1 MGKSFKMKKAIF
13 FDRDGVINK
22 EVFRK
27 KLNKWTAPHKISEVK
42 IKKKGTRYSF
52 SNEKNSQLENK
63 IFKNLRCII
72 CQGQSIYDSQSDFA
86 ESMKLVVKQKL
97 DSGMSEE
104 EIYIFFKDQY
114 GEWISYDPEFNAKTY
129 FLWGLPVL
137 IFLLGGA
144 IILRKLAV
152 LKN

>member
-1 MGKSFKMKKAIF
+1 MKIIKFLLISIFYFFSFSS
-13 FDRDGVINK
+13 
-22 EVFRK
+22 
-27 KLNKWTAPHKISEVK
+27 L
-42 IKKKGTRYSF
+42 
-52 SNEKNSQLENK
+52 SNEKNSDLENK

-114 GEWISYDPEFNAKTY
+114 GEWISYDPAFNTKTY

>member
-1 MGKSFKMKKAIF
+1 MKIIKFLPIIF
-13 FDRDGVINK
+13 LYFSL
-22 EVFRK
+22 F
-27 KLNKWTAPHKISEVK
+27 S
-42 IKKKGTRYSF
+42 SF

-97 DSGMSEE
+97 ESGMSED

>member
-1 MGKSFKMKKAIF
+1 MKIFKFLPIIF
-13 FDRDGVINK
+13 LYFSL
-22 EVFRK
+22 F
-27 KLNKWTAPHKISEVK
+27 S
-42 IKKKGTRYSF
+42 SF

-97 DSGMSEE
+97 ESGMSED
-104 EIYIFFKDQY
+104 EIYFFFKDQY
-114 GEWISYDPEFNAKTY
+114 GEWISYDPAFNTKTY

>member
-1 MGKSFKMKKAIF
+1 MKIIKFLLIIFIYFSSF
-13 FDRDGVINK
+13 
-22 EVFRK
+22 
-27 KLNKWTAPHKISEVK
+27 S
-42 IKKKGTRYSF
+42 SF
-52 SNEKNSQLENK
+52 SNEKNSELETK
-63 IFKNLRCII
+63 IYKNLRCII

-97 DSGMSEE
+97 DSGMSEK
-104 EIYIFFKDQY
+104 EIYLFFKDQY
-114 GEWISYDPEFNAKTY
+114 GEWISYDPPFNTKTY

>member
-1 MGKSFKMKKAIF
+1 MKIIKFLLISIFYFSSF
-13 FDRDGVINK
+13 
-22 EVFRK
+22 
-27 KLNKWTAPHKISEVK
+27 S
-42 IKKKGTRYSF
+42 SF
-52 SNEKNSQLENK
+52 SNEKNSDLENK

-114 GEWISYDPEFNAKTY
+114 GEWISYDPEFNTNTY

-137 IFLLGGA
+137 IFLLGGV

>member
-1 MGKSFKMKKAIF
+1 MKIIKSLLIF
-13 FDRDGVINK
+13 LFY
-22 EVFRK
+22 F
-27 KLNKWTAPHKISEVK
+27 SSFS
-42 IKKKGTRYSF
+42 SF
-52 SNEKNSQLENK
+52 SNEKNFELENK

-104 EIYIFFKDQY
+104 EIYIFFKEQY
-114 GEWISYDPEFNAKTY
+114 GEWISYDPAFNTKTY

>member
-1 MGKSFKMKKAIF
+1 MKIIKFLPIIF
-13 FDRDGVINK
+13 LYFSL
-22 EVFRK
+22 F
-27 KLNKWTAPHKISEVK
+27 S
-42 IKKKGTRYSF
+42 SF

-114 GEWISYDPEFNAKTY
+114 GEWISYDPAFNTKTY

-144 IILRKLAV
+144 IILKKLAV

>member
-1 MGKSFKMKKAIF
+1 MKIIKFLLIF
-13 FDRDGVINK
+13 F
-22 EVFRK
+22 FY
-27 KLNKWTAPHKISEVK
+27 LSSFS
-42 IKKKGTRYSF
+42 SF
-52 SNEKNSQLENK
+52 SNEKNSELETK
-63 IFKNLRCII
+63 IYKNLRCII

-97 DSGMSEE
+97 NSGMSEE

-114 GEWISYDPEFNAKTY
+114 GEWISYDPAFNTKTY

-144 IILRKLAV
+144 IILKKLAV

>member
-1 MGKSFKMKKAIF
+1 MKIIKFLLIIF
-13 FDRDGVINK
+13 FY
-22 EVFRK
+22 FC
-27 KLNKWTAPHKISEVK
+27 
-42 IKKKGTRYSF
+42 SF
-52 SNEKNSQLENK
+52 SSFANEKNSELENK

-97 DSGMSEE
+97 DSGMPEE

-114 GEWISYDPEFNAKTY
+114 GEWISYDPAFNTKTY

-144 IILRKLAV
+144 IILRKLGV

>member
-1 MGKSFKMKKAIF
+1 MKKIKFLIIIF
-13 FDRDGVINK
+13 LYF
-22 EVFRK
+22 F
-27 KLNKWTAPHKISEVK
+27 
-42 IKKKGTRYSF
+42 SF
-52 SNEKNSQLENK
+52 SSFSDEKNSDLENK

-114 GEWISYDPEFNAKTY
+114 GEWISYDPEFNTKTY
-129 FLWGLPVL
+129 FLWGLPVF

>member
-1 MGKSFKMKKAIF
+1 MKIIKSLLIF
-13 FDRDGVINK
+13 LFY
-22 EVFRK
+22 F
-27 KLNKWTAPHKISEVK
+27 SSFS
-42 IKKKGTRYSF
+42 SF
-52 SNEKNSQLENK
+52 SNEKNFELENK

-97 DSGMSEE
+97 NSGMSEE
-104 EIYIFFKDQY
+104 EIYIFFKEQY
-114 GEWISYDPEFNAKTY
+114 GEWISYDPAFNTKTY

-144 IILRKLAV
+144 IILKKLAV

>member
-1 MGKSFKMKKAIF
+1 MKIIKFLSIIFLYFSSF
-13 FDRDGVINK
+13 V
-22 EVFRK
+22 
-27 KLNKWTAPHKISEVK
+27 
-42 IKKKGTRYSF
+42 SF
-52 SNEKNSQLENK
+52 SNEKNSDLENK

>member
-1 MGKSFKMKKAIF
+1 MKIIKFLPIIF
-13 FDRDGVINK
+13 LYFSL
-22 EVFRK
+22 F
-27 KLNKWTAPHKISEVK
+27 S
-42 IKKKGTRYSF
+42 SF

-97 DSGMSEE
+97 ESGMSEE

-114 GEWISYDPEFNAKTY
+114 GEWISYDPEFNTNTY

>member
-1 MGKSFKMKKAIF
+1 MKIIKFLLITFFYFSSF
-13 FDRDGVINK
+13 
-22 EVFRK
+22 
-27 KLNKWTAPHKISEVK
+27 S
-42 IKKKGTRYSF
+42 SF

>member
-1 MGKSFKMKKAIF
+1 MKKIKFLIIIF
-13 FDRDGVINK
+13 LYF
-22 EVFRK
+22 F
-27 KLNKWTAPHKISEVK
+27 
-42 IKKKGTRYSF
+42 SF
-52 SNEKNSQLENK
+52 SSFSDEKNSDLENK

-86 ESMKLVVKQKL
+86 ESIKLVVKQKL
-97 DSGMSEE
+97 DSGLSEQ
-104 EIYIFFKDQY
+104 EIYLFFKDQY
-114 GEWISYDPEFNAKTY
+114 GEWISYDPAFSTKTY

>member
-1 MGKSFKMKKAIF
+1 MKIIKFLLITFLYFSSFSA
-13 FDRDGVINK
+13 
-22 EVFRK
+22 
-27 KLNKWTAPHKISEVK
+27 
-42 IKKKGTRYSF
+42 F
-52 SNEKNSQLENK
+52 SNEKNSDLETK
-63 IFKNLRCII
+63 IYKNLRCII

-97 DSGMSEE
+97 ESGMSED

-114 GEWISYDPEFNAKTY
+114 GEWISYDPEFNTNTY

-137 IFLLGGA
+137 IFVLGGV
-144 IILRKLAV
+144 IILKKLAV

>member
-1 MGKSFKMKKAIF
+1 MKIIKFLPIIF
-13 FDRDGVINK
+13 LYFCL
-22 EVFRK
+22 F
-27 KLNKWTAPHKISEVK
+27 S
-42 IKKKGTRYSF
+42 SF

>member
-1 MGKSFKMKKAIF
+1 MKTIKFLIIIF
-13 FDRDGVINK
+13 LYF
-22 EVFRK
+22 F
-27 KLNKWTAPHKISEVK
+27 
-42 IKKKGTRYSF
+42 SF
-52 SNEKNSQLENK
+52 SSFSDEKNSDLENK

-97 DSGMSEE
+97 ESGMSED

-114 GEWISYDPEFNAKTY
+114 GEWISYDPEFNTNTY

>member
-1 MGKSFKMKKAIF
+1 MKIIKFLPIIF
-13 FDRDGVINK
+13 LYFSL
-22 EVFRK
+22 F
-27 KLNKWTAPHKISEVK
+27 S
-42 IKKKGTRYSF
+42 SF

-97 DSGMSEE
+97 ESGMTED

-114 GEWISYDPEFNAKTY
+114 GEWISYDPEFNTNTY

>member
-1 MGKSFKMKKAIF
+1 MKIIKFLLITFLYFSSFSA
-13 FDRDGVINK
+13 
-22 EVFRK
+22 
-27 KLNKWTAPHKISEVK
+27 
-42 IKKKGTRYSF
+42 F
-52 SNEKNSQLENK
+52 SNEKNSDLETK
-63 IFKNLRCII
+63 IYKNLRCIV

-114 GEWISYDPEFNAKTY
+114 GEWISYDPEFNTNTY

>member
-1 MGKSFKMKKAIF
+1 MKIIKFLLITFLYFSSFSA
-13 FDRDGVINK
+13 
-22 EVFRK
+22 
-27 KLNKWTAPHKISEVK
+27 
-42 IKKKGTRYSF
+42 F
-52 SNEKNSQLENK
+52 SNEKNSDLETK
-63 IFKNLRCII
+63 IYKNLRCII

-97 DSGMSEE
+97 ESGMSED

-114 GEWISYDPEFNAKTY
+114 GEWISYDPEFNTNTY

>member
-1 MGKSFKMKKAIF
+1 MKIIKFLLIIFIYFSSF
-13 FDRDGVINK
+13 
-22 EVFRK
+22 
-27 KLNKWTAPHKISEVK
+27 S
-42 IKKKGTRYSF
+42 SF
-52 SNEKNSQLENK
+52 SNEKNSELETK
-63 IFKNLRCII
+63 IYKNLRCII

-86 ESMKLVVKQKL
+86 ESIKLVVKQKL

-114 GEWISYDPEFNAKTY
+114 GEWISYDPAFNTKTY

-144 IILRKLAV
+144 IILKKLAV

>member
-1 MGKSFKMKKAIF
+1 MKIIKFLLIF
-13 FDRDGVINK
+13 F
-22 EVFRK
+22 FYF
-27 KLNKWTAPHKISEVK
+27 SSFS
-42 IKKKGTRYSF
+42 SF
-52 SNEKNSQLENK
+52 SNEKNSELETK
-63 IFKNLRCII
+63 IYKNLRCII

-97 DSGMSEE
+97 DSGMSEQ
-104 EIYIFFKDQY
+104 EIYLFFKDQY
-114 GEWISYDPEFNAKTY
+114 GEWISYDPAFNTKTY

-137 IFLLGGA
+137 IFLLGGV

>member
-1 MGKSFKMKKAIF
+1 MKIIKFLLIIF
-13 FDRDGVINK
+13 FY
-22 EVFRK
+22 F
-27 KLNKWTAPHKISEVK
+27 SSFS
-42 IKKKGTRYSF
+42 SF
-52 SNEKNSQLENK
+52 SNEKNFELENK

-104 EIYIFFKDQY
+104 EIYIFFKEQY
-114 GEWISYDPEFNAKTY
+114 GEWISYDPAFNTKTY

>member
-1 MGKSFKMKKAIF
+1 MKIIKFLLIIF
-13 FDRDGVINK
+13 FH
-22 EVFRK
+22 FF
-27 KLNKWTAPHKISEVK
+27 SFS
-42 IKKKGTRYSF
+42 SF
-52 SNEKNSQLENK
+52 SNEKNSELENK

-97 DSGMSEE
+97 DLGMSEE
-104 EIYIFFKDQY
+104 EIYIFFKNQY
-114 GEWISYDPEFNAKTY
+114 GEWISYDPAFNTKTY

-137 IFLLGGA
+137 IFLLGGV

>member
-1 MGKSFKMKKAIF
+1 MKIIKFLPIIF
-13 FDRDGVINK
+13 LYFSL
-22 EVFRK
+22 F
-27 KLNKWTAPHKISEVK
+27 S
-42 IKKKGTRYSF
+42 SF

-97 DSGMSEE
+97 NSGMSEE
-104 EIYIFFKDQY
+104 EIYIFFKEQY
-114 GEWISYDPEFNAKTY
+114 GEWISYDPAFNTKTY

>member
-1 MGKSFKMKKAIF
+1 MKIIKFLLIFLFYFSSF
-13 FDRDGVINK
+13 
-22 EVFRK
+22 
-27 KLNKWTAPHKISEVK
+27 S
-42 IKKKGTRYSF
+42 SF
-52 SNEKNSQLENK
+52 SNEKNFELENK

-97 DSGMSEE
+97 NSGMSEE
-104 EIYIFFKDQY
+104 EIYIFFKEQY
-114 GEWISYDPEFNAKTY
+114 GEWISYDPAFNTKTY

>member
-1 MGKSFKMKKAIF
+1 MKLIKFLLIIF
-13 FDRDGVINK
+13 FY
-22 EVFRK
+22 F
-27 KLNKWTAPHKISEVK
+27 SSFS
-42 IKKKGTRYSF
+42 SF
-52 SNEKNSQLENK
+52 SNEKNFELENK

-104 EIYIFFKDQY
+104 EIYIFFKEQY
-114 GEWISYDPEFNAKTY
+114 GEWISYDPAFNTKTY

>member
-1 MGKSFKMKKAIF
+1 MKIIKFLPIIF
-13 FDRDGVINK
+13 LYFSL
-22 EVFRK
+22 F
-27 KLNKWTAPHKISEVK
+27 S
-42 IKKKGTRYSF
+42 SF

-97 DSGMSEE
+97 DSGMSEQ
-104 EIYIFFKDQY
+104 EIYLFFKDQY

>member
-1 MGKSFKMKKAIF
+1 MKIIKFLPIIF
-13 FDRDGVINK
+13 LYFSL
-22 EVFRK
+22 F
-27 KLNKWTAPHKISEVK
+27 S
-42 IKKKGTRYSF
+42 SF

-104 EIYIFFKDQY
+104 EIYIFFKDLY
-114 GEWISYDPEFNAKTY
+114 GEWISYDPEFNTNTY

-137 IFLLGGA
+137 VFLLGGA

>member
-1 MGKSFKMKKAIF
+1 MKIIKFLLIIF
-13 FDRDGVINK
+13 FY
-22 EVFRK
+22 F
-27 KLNKWTAPHKISEVK
+27 SSFS
-42 IKKKGTRYSF
+42 SF
-52 SNEKNSQLENK
+52 SNEKNSELETK
-63 IFKNLRCII
+63 IYKNLRCII

-97 DSGMSEE
+97 ESGMSEE
-104 EIYIFFKDQY
+104 EIYLFFKDQY
-114 GEWISYDPEFNAKTY
+114 GEWISYDPAFSTKTY

>member
-1 MGKSFKMKKAIF
+1 MKIIKFLPIIF
-13 FDRDGVINK
+13 LYFSL
-22 EVFRK
+22 F
-27 KLNKWTAPHKISEVK
+27 P
-42 IKKKGTRYSF
+42 SF

-97 DSGMSEE
+97 ESGMSED

-114 GEWISYDPEFNAKTY
+114 GEWISYDPEFNTNTY

>member
-1 MGKSFKMKKAIF
+1 MKIIKFLPIIF
-13 FDRDGVINK
+13 LYFSL
-22 EVFRK
+22 F
-27 KLNKWTAPHKISEVK
+27 S
-42 IKKKGTRYSF
+42 SF

-63 IFKNLRCII
+63 IFKNLRCLI

>member
-1 MGKSFKMKKAIF
+1 MKIIKFLLIIF
-13 FDRDGVINK
+13 FC
-22 EVFRK
+22 F
-27 KLNKWTAPHKISEVK
+27 SSFS
-42 IKKKGTRYSF
+42 SF
-52 SNEKNSQLENK
+52 SNEKNSDLENK